1 MSKQSKPLSRGRVA
15 VAAALSCLP
24 LAFHA
29 APALAQ
35 TGKSAQINVGS
46 PVTLGATIVSGQT
59 SVQFTLPVSALD
71 GLRLQATVPVPDVTL
86 TLIDP
91 SGTARL
97 LPGDAGVAL
106 LDGSTLSPPLPGRQF
121 LTPEITNPADGDWTL
136 RFDFPA
142 SPHATAAVVTVLSR
156 TPVQVGL
163 ALTGQVFRVGQPVP
177 LGLLAVNNGQPIGGL
192 APTLT
197 LSKPGS
203 PTTVLQAVDSGQAA
217 DFDGKAGDGIYSKG
231 NTFSEPGTYQVLGE
245 ASIVLPGGKLARRSA
260 QASIDIVPSNYSFG
274 SIGGVINR
282 GAANCVASLD
292 VTTTGSANLAGDYA
306 TVATLRSP
314 GGKNIVKR
322 TGVTL
327 NAPGA
332 VNTSTRFTAAEIR
345 TQLAE
350 GGVFT
355 VDPLD
360 VLNFI
365 SGQPWLELRKAS
377 AYSFPSIA
385 LNQLCADP
393 IEINSSA
400 TVAAPLRG
408 KFIGQLDFTLPIRVT
423 TAGTYQ
429 VSFKVIDSKGVEV
442 GQFGLN
448 PSLAVGG
455 NNVSATV
462 LASRLQSSDGPFTID
477 SVLVVSGGRSAQASR
492 VPVTASDFSR
502 WQFFPTI
509 TGDLNGDGAVGA
521 ADRDIVLQSRGQVPR
536 IPGDRRDINGDG
548 KIDLLDARE
557 IVNRQCSAGA
567 CPRN

>member
-1 MSKQSKPLSRGRVA
+1 MSKQSKPLSRGRIAVA
-15 VAAALSCLP
+15 VALSCLP

-29 APALAQ
+29 TPALAQ
-35 TGKSAQINVGS
+35 TGKSAQINVGA

-71 GLRLQATVPVPDVTL
+71 GFRLQATVPVPDVTL

-91 SGTARL
+91 SGTPRL

-106 LDGSTLSPPLPGRQF
+106 LEGSTLSPPLPGRQF

-192 APTLT
+192 SPTLT
-197 LSKPGS
+197 ISKPGS
-203 PTTVLQAVDSGQAA
+203 PTTVLQAVDSGQAT

-231 NTFSEPGTYQVLGE
+231 TTFTEPGNYQLLGE
-245 ASIVLPGGKLARRSA
+245 ASILLPGGQLARRSA
-260 QASIDIVPSNYSFG
+260 QASIDIVPANYTFG
-274 SIGGVINR
+274 SISGVINR
-282 GAANCVASLD
+282 GTANCVASLD
-292 VTTTGSANLAGDYA
+292 VNTAGSASLAGDYA

-314 GGKNIVKR
+314 NGKTLVKR
-322 TGVTL
+322 TGATL
-327 NAPGA
+327 TAPGA
-332 VNTSTRFTAAEIR
+332 LNTSTRFTAAEIR

-377 AYSFPSIA
+377 AYNFPSIA
-385 LNQLCADP
+385 LSQLCADP
-393 IEINSSA
+393 IEINASA

-423 TAGTYQ
+423 TAGAYQ
-429 VSFKVIDSKGVEV
+429 VSFKVIDNKGVEV
-442 GQFGLN
+442 GQFGLSPN
-448 PSLAVGG
+448 LAVGS
-455 NNVSATV
+455 NNVSASV
-462 LASRLQSSDGPFTID
+462 LANRLQSSDGPFTID

-567 CPRN
+567 CPKN